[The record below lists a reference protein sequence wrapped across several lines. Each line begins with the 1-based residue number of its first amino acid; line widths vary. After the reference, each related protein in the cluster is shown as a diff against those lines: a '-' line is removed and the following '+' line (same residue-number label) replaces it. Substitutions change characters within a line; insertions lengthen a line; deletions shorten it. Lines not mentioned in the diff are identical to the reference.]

1 MAEKDNKKDDKKK
14 HSSHSKGG
22 MSFGLEVLLFVVAIF
37 ILWILTGGAK
47 QKPNNT
53 SLFNPAEN
61 VNPVVP
67 TGGYN

>member
-1 MAEKDNKKDDKKK
+1 MAEKDKKDSKK

-22 MSFGLEVLLFVVAIF
+22 VSFGVEVLLFVVIIF

-47 QKPNNT
+47 KEQSNT

-61 VNPVVP
+61 ITPAIP
-67 TGGYN
+67 TKR